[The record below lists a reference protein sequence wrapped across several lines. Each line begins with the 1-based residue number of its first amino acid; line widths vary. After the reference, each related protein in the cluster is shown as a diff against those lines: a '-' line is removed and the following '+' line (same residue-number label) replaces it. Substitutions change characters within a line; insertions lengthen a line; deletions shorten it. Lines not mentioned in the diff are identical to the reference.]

1 MAATTKIE
9 AENYFSQW
17 STFCGDGIFKSRDP
31 LESEKQ
37 VKHKDLIANAIMLQN
52 VVDMT
57 DALYDMAREGHLVT
71 QEVVATISPYF
82 REHIKRF
89 GEYVIYT
96 ETLPSPLQPEKQPL
110 FSPEIG

>member
-57 DALYDMAREGHLVT
+57 MRYMIWLVKD
-71 QEVVATISPYF
+71 IWSH
-82 REHIKRF
+82 RR
-89 GEYVIYT
+89 
-96 ETLPSPLQPEKQPL
+96 
-110 FSPEIG
+110 